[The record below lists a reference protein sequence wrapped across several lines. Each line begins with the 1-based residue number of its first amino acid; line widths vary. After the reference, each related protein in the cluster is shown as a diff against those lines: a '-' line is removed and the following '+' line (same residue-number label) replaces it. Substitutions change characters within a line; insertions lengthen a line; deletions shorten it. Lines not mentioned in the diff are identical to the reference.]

1 MAQAVYLQTYG
12 CQMNERDSEEILGML
27 TAQGYAVVEREEE
40 ADVILLNTC
49 SVRAH
54 AEERAFGKMGLMQKL
69 KRERPA
75 LVLGI
80 LGCMA
85 KAQREEVFRRLPQ
98 VDLVAGPAEI
108 YDLPDLL
115 AGVAER
121 RQRAGP
127 GGGARVLAV
136 DRKVRPLDRRP
147 ATDYRTGEVVAFVTI
162 MEGCDKK
169 CAYCIVPT
177 TRGQEVSRP
186 LDEILD
192 EVQRLARAGYR
203 QVTLLGQNVNS
214 YGKRFPDGSGWVGP
228 GRRRALLELSARPS
242 LAEDAAET
250 DASGPRLVDFPA
262 LLRAI
267 DGKTNIDRVR
277 FTTSH
282 PFDAHEELFQAMAEC
297 RSVCEFLHLPVQS
310 GSDRML
316 RAMRRGYTAEGY
328 LGQITRLRELV
339 PHVALS
345 TDIIVGFPG
354 ESDADFEATLSSDGA
369 RPLRQRVRL
378 QVLAAARHRGGRL
391 GRRRA
396 SARQGAAEPGRPR
409 PPGPDLPRA
418 ARDVDR
424 PRGRGADRGAEPPRP
439 ADGQEPPQHH
449 RRPRG
454 SRRPHR
460 RAGPHPRV
468 PGHRHDPH
476 RRPPGPRPE
485 GTRDDR
491 AQERASGRASCSMP
505 DFVARM
511 RRLTEPVVDAPRES
525 SRSSPPT

>member
-1 MAQAVYLQTYG
+1 MTRAVYLQTYG

-27 TAQGYAVVEREEE
+27 TAQGYAVVDREEE

-69 KRERPA
+69 KRERPE

-121 RQRAGP
+121 RQRVGRGAGS
-127 GGGARVLAV
+127 RVLAI

-147 ATDYRTGEVVAFVTI
+147 ATDYRVSQVTAFVTI

-186 LDEILD
+186 VDEILD
-192 EVQRLARAGYR
+192 EVQQLARAGYR

-228 GRRRALLELSARPS
+228 AKRRALLQLEARP
-242 LAEDAAET
+242 DAVAAPPEAP
-250 DASGPRLVDFPA
+250 DGPRLVDFPA

-267 DGKTNIDRVR
+267 DGKTSIDRVR

-297 RSVCEFLHLPVQS
+297 RTVCEFLHLPVQS
-310 GSDRML
+310 GSDGVL
-316 RAMRRGYTAEGY
+316 RAMRRGYTIERY

-339 PHVALS
+339 PDVALS

-354 ESDADFEATLSSDGA
+354 ETEADFDATCDLME
-369 RPLRQRVRL
+369 RVRYDSAFVFKYSPRPGTEAAGWRDDVP
-378 QVLAAARHRGGRL
+378 QPVKERRNQAVLALQERISRDKLEAKVGAEIEVLVEERNRRGQLTGKSRNNTTVVL
-391 GRRRA
+391 EGPDALIGQLIGVHVRRVTGTTMIGELADRDA
-396 SARQGAAEPGRPR
+396 SAR
-409 PPGPDLPRA
+409 
-418 ARDVDR
+418 
-424 PRGRGADRGAEPPRP
+424 
-439 ADGQEPPQHH
+439 
-449 RRPRG
+449 
-454 SRRPHR
+454 
-460 RAGPHPRV
+460 
-468 PGHRHDPH
+468 
-476 RRPPGPRPE
+476 
-485 GTRDDR
+485 
-491 AQERASGRASCSMP
+491 
-505 DFVARM
+505 
-511 RRLTEPVVDAPRES
+511 
-525 SRSSPPT
+525 

>member
-27 TAQGYAVVEREEE
+27 VAQGYAVVEREEE

-54 AEERAFGKMGLMQKL
+54 AEERAFGKMGLMQRL
-69 KRERPA
+69 KRERPD

-121 RQRAGP
+121 RQHAGLA
-127 GGGARVLAV
+127 GARILAV
-136 DRKVRPLDRRP
+136 GRAARPLDRRP
-147 ATDYRTGEVVAFVTI
+147 STDYRIGRVTAFVTI

-177 TRGQEVSRP
+177 TRGQEVSRSI
-186 LDEILD
+186 DEILE
-192 EVQRLARAGYR
+192 EVEQLARAGYR

-228 GRRRALLELSARPS
+228 GRRRALLQLESPG
-242 LAEDAAET
+242 AAPGGLGGPT
-250 DASGPRLVDFPA
+250 PPRLVDFPA

-267 DGKTNIDRVR
+267 DGKTSIERVR

-282 PFDAHEELFQAMAEC
+282 PFDAHEELFLAMAEC

-310 GSDRML
+310 GSDRLL
-316 RAMRRGYTAEGY
+316 RAMRRGYTVEAY
-328 LGQITRLRELV
+328 LAKLARLRELA
-339 PHVALS
+339 PDVALS
-345 TDIIVGFPG
+345 TDVIVGFPG
-354 ESDADFEATLSSDGA
+354 ETDADFEATCALME
-369 RPLRQRVRL
+369 RVRYD
-378 QVLAAARHRGGRL
+378 
-391 GRRRA
+391 
-396 SARQGAAEPGRPR
+396 SAFVFKYSPR
-409 PPGPDLPRA
+409 PGTEAAGWPDDVPRPVKERRNQVVLELQARISREKLDAWVGREVEVLVEERNRRGQLTGKSRRNTTVVFDGPDALIGELAKVRVSRVTGTTMIGELAGTVGTSPR
-418 ARDVDR
+418 
-424 PRGRGADRGAEPPRP
+424 
-439 ADGQEPPQHH
+439 
-449 RRPRG
+449 
-454 SRRPHR
+454 
-460 RAGPHPRV
+460 
-468 PGHRHDPH
+468 
-476 RRPPGPRPE
+476 
-485 GTRDDR
+485 
-491 AQERASGRASCSMP
+491 
-505 DFVARM
+505 
-511 RRLTEPVVDAPRES
+511 
-525 SRSSPPT
+525 

>member
-1 MAQAVYLQTYG
+1 MTRAVYLQTYG

-27 TAQGYAVVEREEE
+27 TAQGYAVVDREEE

-69 KRERPA
+69 KRERPE

-121 RQRAGP
+121 RQRAGHGP
-127 GGGARVLAV
+127 GSRVLAI

-147 ATDYRTGEVVAFVTI
+147 ATDYRVDQVAAFVTI

-186 LDEILD
+186 VDEILD
-192 EVQRLARAGYR
+192 EVQQLARTGYR

-228 GRRRALLELSARPS
+228 AKRRALLQLEARPDT
-242 LAEDAAET
+242 AVAPPEAPD
-250 DASGPRLVDFPA
+250 GPRLADFPA

-267 DGKTNIDRVR
+267 DGKTSIDRVR

-297 RSVCEFLHLPVQS
+297 PAVCEFLHLPVQS
-310 GSDRML
+310 GSDGVL
-316 RAMRRGYTAEGY
+316 RAMRRGYTVQRY
-328 LGQITRLRELV
+328 LGQIGRLRELV
-339 PHVALS
+339 PGVALS

-354 ESDADFEATLSSDGA
+354 ETEADFDATCDLME
-369 RPLRQRVRL
+369 RVRYDSAFVFKYSPRPGTEAAGWRDDVP
-378 QVLAAARHRGGRL
+378 QPVKERRNQAVLALQERISRDKLEAKVGAEIEVLVEERNRRGQLTGKSRTNTTVVLEGPDALIGQLIGVHVHRVTGTTMIGELADRS
-391 GRRRA
+391 A
-396 SARQGAAEPGRPR
+396 SARWS
-409 PPGPDLPRA
+409 
-418 ARDVDR
+418 AR
-424 PRGRGADRGAEPPRP
+424 
-439 ADGQEPPQHH
+439 
-449 RRPRG
+449 
-454 SRRPHR
+454 
-460 RAGPHPRV
+460 
-468 PGHRHDPH
+468 
-476 RRPPGPRPE
+476 
-485 GTRDDR
+485 
-491 AQERASGRASCSMP
+491 
-505 DFVARM
+505 
-511 RRLTEPVVDAPRES
+511 
-525 SRSSPPT
+525 

>member
-27 TAQGYAVVEREEE
+27 GAQGYVLVDREED

-69 KRERPA
+69 KRERPG

-121 RQRAGP
+121 RQRTGL
-127 GGGARVLAV
+127 GARSRVLAI

-147 ATDYRTGEVVAFVTI
+147 ATDYRAGDVTAFVTI

-186 LDEILD
+186 VDEIL
-192 EVQRLARAGYR
+192 EEIQRLARSGYR

-214 YGKRFPDGSGWVGP
+214 YGKRFPDGTGWVGP
-228 GRRRALLELSARPS
+228 ARRRALLQRGARPGDVGE
-242 LAEDAAET
+242 AAAVPDAP
-250 DASGPRLVDFPA
+250 DAPRLVDFPA

-267 DGKTNIDRVR
+267 DGKTSIDRVR

-297 RSVCEFLHLPVQS
+297 PTVCEFLHLPVQS
-310 GSDRML
+310 GSDGVL
-316 RAMRRGYTAEGY
+316 RAMRRGYTVDRY
-328 LGQITRLRELV
+328 LGQIARLRELV
-339 PHVALS
+339 PDVALS

-354 ESDADFEATLSSDGA
+354 ETDADFNATCALME
-369 RPLRQRVRL
+369 RVRYDSAFVFKYSPRPGTEAAGWPDDVPQAVKERRNQAILAL
-378 QVLAAARHRGGRL
+378 QERVSLEALAAKVGSEVEVLVEERNRRGQLTGKS
-391 GRRRA
+391 RRNTTVVLD
-396 SARQGAAEPGRPR
+396 
-409 PPGPDLPRA
+409 GPDALIGELIGVRVVRVTGTTMIGELAGGTALP
-418 ARDVDR
+418 
-424 PRGRGADRGAEPPRP
+424 
-439 ADGQEPPQHH
+439 
-449 RRPRG
+449 
-454 SRRPHR
+454 
-460 RAGPHPRV
+460 
-468 PGHRHDPH
+468 
-476 RRPPGPRPE
+476 
-485 GTRDDR
+485 
-491 AQERASGRASCSMP
+491 
-505 DFVARM
+505 
-511 RRLTEPVVDAPRES
+511 
-525 SRSSPPT
+525 